1 MSKIT
6 ISICMNTMNMHQPEN
21 KGYHEHLHK
30 RCEGVPG

>member
-1 MSKIT
+1 
-6 ISICMNTMNMHQPEN
+6 MNTMNMHQPEN